1 LTEGADGAI
10 IHWSTNRLVMGKDK
24 ASQLI
29 DSLIIECLSRE
40 GLSFDDVFLYVGR
53 NFPINTRQ
61 PEEGSVP
68 PRFYFLV
75 EGRMK
80 ALKRKGLISCDR
92 KLSRWCYNK
101 EVANG
106 INAEAAVPA

>member
-1 LTEGADGAI
+1 MTEGADGAI
-10 IHWSTNRLVMGKDK
+10 IHWSTTRLVMGKDK
-24 ASQLI
+24 ANRLI
-29 DSLIIECLSRE
+29 DSLIVECLSRE

-61 PEEGSVP
+61 PGEGCVP

-75 EGRMK
+75 ESRMK
-80 ALKRKGLISCDR
+80 ALKRKGLVSYDR
-92 KLSRWCYNK
+92 KLSCWCYNEEAAK
-101 EVANG
+101 G